1 MKYVVVRQK
10 NEVVSI
16 IQTFN
21 VMDLFLAEPPW
32 WVKFINRQTGFLIS
46 KPWTQ
51 AYADK
56 PLKKQ
61 QQN

>member
-21 VMDLFLAEPPW
+21 VMDLFLAEPP
-32 WVKFINRQTGFLIS
+32 
-46 KPWTQ
+46 
-51 AYADK
+51 
-56 PLKKQ
+56 
-61 QQN
+61 